1 MPPKLTARASRG
13 GTDAGGVIVAGRR
26 VDRTGAECAMNHR
39 TVFFV
44 SDQTGITAETL
55 GHSLMTQFDG
65 LKFRSVTVPFID
77 TVDKATEIVRRI
89 NLTAEVEGSR
99 PIVFATFVKEELRMI
114 VQGSRC
120 LCLDFFDAFIGPLE
134 RELDASSTHTMGKAH
149 GVPNT
154 HMYDRRIDAMNFAL
168 ENDDGSSMRNY
179 ENADVI
185 LMGVSRSGKTP
196 TCLYMALHYGIF
208 TANYPLTDEVFE
220 TGVLPP
226 AIEAQRSKL
235 YGLTISPDR
244 LRQVRSERR
253 PDSTYSSSRQV
264 GFELRTAEGIFKKR
278 GIPYLD
284 TTECS
289 IEEIAST
296 ILDNKG
302 LLNRDGQVVR
312 RGKLA

>member
-1 MPPKLTARASRG
+1 
-13 GTDAGGVIVAGRR
+13 
-26 VDRTGAECAMNHR
+26 MNNR

-77 TVDKATEIVRRI
+77 TEDKATEIVRRI
-89 NLTAEVEGSR
+89 NLTAEVEGTR
-99 PIVFATFVKEELRMI
+99 PIVFATFVKEELRLMI
-114 VQGSRC
+114 QNSRC

-134 RELDASSTHTMGKAH
+134 RELEARSTHTMGKAH
-149 GVPNT
+149 GIPNT
-154 HMYDRRIDAMNFAL
+154 HMYDRRIDAMNYAL
-168 ENDDGSSMRNY
+168 ENDDGATMRNY

-185 LMGVSRSGKTP
+185 LIGVSRSGKTP

-208 TANYPLTDEVFE
+208 SANYPLTDEVFE

-226 AIEAQRSKL
+226 SIESQRDKL
-235 YGLTISPDR
+235 YGLTISADR
-244 LRQVRSERR
+244 LRQVRNERR
-253 PDSTYSSSRQV
+253 PDSTYASPKQV
-264 GFELRTAEGIFKKR
+264 GFELRTAEAIFSKR

-284 TTECS
+284 TSECS

-296 ILDNKG
+296 ILHNKG
-302 LLNRDGQVVR
+302 LLNRNGEVVR
-312 RGKLA
+312 RGKSA

>member
-1 MPPKLTARASRG
+1 MVNVG
-13 GTDAGGVIVAGRR
+13 GRDH
-26 VDRTGAECAMNHR
+26 RTGAECAMNNR

-77 TVDKATEIVRRI
+77 TEDKATEIVRRI
-89 NLTAEVEGSR
+89 NLTAEVEGTR
-99 PIVFATFVKEELRMI
+99 PIVFATFVKEELRLMI
-114 VQGSRC
+114 QNSRC

-134 RELDASSTHTMGKAH
+134 RELEARSTHTMGKAH
-149 GVPNT
+149 GMPNT
-154 HMYDRRIDAMNFAL
+154 HMYDRRIDAMNYAL
-168 ENDDGSSMRNY
+168 ENDDGATMRNY

-185 LMGVSRSGKTP
+185 LIGVSRSGKTP

-208 TANYPLTDEVFE
+208 SANYPLTDEVFE

-226 AIEAQRSKL
+226 SIESQRDKL
-235 YGLTISPDR
+235 YGLTISADR
-244 LRQVRSERR
+244 LRQVRNERR
-253 PDSTYSSSRQV
+253 PDSTYASPKQV
-264 GFELRTAEGIFKKR
+264 GFELRTAEAIFSKR

-284 TTECS
+284 TSECS

-296 ILDNKG
+296 ILHNKG
-302 LLNRDGQVVR
+302 LLNRNGEVVR
-312 RGKLA
+312 RGKSA